1 MPALFKNLDRVPS
14 WGYDFLWADYVELLC
29 LCSQNGCVSSAN
41 IQTYTQEAFDTQ
53 ADFQSDD
60 EDMEGVKADPEV
72 LDDQIAKHW
81 DDIYRRLQART
92 QSWASWPFHLE
103 GAVLTS
109 KFDETNP
116 EHRLYVALL
125 IASSLRLCEKTRSG
139 EITSAFEE
147 ISFHWLQR
155 SLSSHWEVRPFGAHQ
170 RLPGSYKGTLKAKL
184 EALSNDIQATLIPNA
199 DDDDTRNTGDG
210 GIDLVAWM
218 KMGDQRGNLPVIF
231 GQCACSPKDWEYKQL
246 IVTQAS
252 VGARIHVQH
261 PAAAYCFVP
270 HDLHRND
277 TAWQRASHVLR
288 TVVIDR
294 ARILHLFRET
304 QSWNGI
310 PDWPFVQ
317 EPTKIQ
323 MALAT

>member
-60 EDMEGVKADPEV
+60 EDIGQINSDPEI
-72 LDDQIAKHW
+72 LDDQIAMRW
-81 DDIYRRLQART
+81 DDIYRRLQSRA
-92 QSWASWPFHLE
+92 QSWASWPFDLD
-103 GAVLTS
+103 GAVLTN
-109 KFDETNP
+109 KFDLLNP

-125 IASSLRLCEKTRSG
+125 IASSLRLCEKTQSN
-139 EITSAFEE
+139 EVTSAFEE

-170 RLPGSYKGTLKAKL
+170 TLPMAYEGTLRAKL
-184 EALSNDIQATLIPNA
+184 EALSKDIRATLQKQA
-199 DDDDTRNTGDG
+199 DEYDPKDTGDG

-218 KMGDQRGNLPVIF
+218 KMGDQRGNQPVIF
-231 GQCACSPKDWEYKQL
+231 GQCACSPKDWESKQL
-246 IVTQAS
+246 SVTGPS
-252 VGARIHVQH
+252 VEAHIAPQH
-261 PAAAYCFVP
+261 PGAAYCFVP
-270 HDLHRND
+270 HDLHRSD

-317 EPTKIQ
+317 EPTKLQ